1 MGVAM
6 KLGIM
11 IEGQEGLT
19 LERWSRI
26 GSLVEELGFDSLWRS
41 DHFMTLMGGEPRG
54 APETWATL
62 VQTAQETRRIRFG
75 PLVSPMTFR
84 HPSLLMRMA
93 TVVDRLSGGRL
104 VLGVGA
110 GWNEREHQAYGLPF
124 PPVRQRMDML
134 EEGIEVILRLQG
146 DGPASYSGKHYQLDA
161 ADMQPKPIQRPRIP
175 LLIGGS
181 GEKRTLPLV
190 ARYADEWN
198 TTGAT
203 PERFREKSAVLDDH
217 CRTIGRNP
225 AEIERSIMTAFLIG
239 ENEAALTKHCQAV
252 QQVIP
257 RLARLDAGE
266 IPAAAR
272 EWGWLAGTPDD
283 LIASLR
289 ALADEGVDRVM
300 LQHNDQEND
309 GLLRL
314 IAREVMPAVA

>member
-26 GSLVEELGFDSLWRS
+26 GSLVEEWGFDSLWRS
-41 DHFMTLMGGEPRG
+41 DHFMSLMGSGTRD

-62 VQTAQETRRIRFG
+62 VQAAQETRRIRFG

-93 TVVDRLSGGRL
+93 TVVDRLSGGRF

-110 GWNEREHQAYGLPF
+110 GWNEREHRAYGLPF
-124 PPVRQRMDML
+124 PPVRQRMEML
-134 EEGIEVILRLQG
+134 EEGVEVILRLQG
-146 DGPASYSGKHYQLDA
+146 DGPASFTGKHYQLDA

-181 GEKRTLPLV
+181 GEQRTLPLV

-198 TTGAT
+198 MTGAT
-203 PERFREKSAVLDDH
+203 PERFREKSALLDER
-217 CRTIGRNP
+217 CRSIGRNP
-225 AEIERSIMTAFLIG
+225 AAIERSIMTPFLLG
-239 ENEAALTKHCQAV
+239 ENEAALRKHCQAV

-257 RLARLDAGE
+257 RLARIDMSE

-289 ALADEGVDRVM
+289 ALSDAGVDRVM
-300 LQHNDQEND
+300 LQHNDQDND